1 MRSRRRRRQ
10 RRVLVLVF
18 GVGIVL
24 LLQTFAWADTDIFQN
39 VGPEPQV
46 VDGLADKYPLGHYD
60 LDTHVDGVTAS
71 VTGGVDTS
79 DLPAAIAGFLAG
91 WLWKLT
97 AFLANAVISLL
108 TFAFSLDLVNG
119 SPATGGAGALQ
130 PISDATRNIYEHT
143 FGAEWMIVGVL
154 LAAFWA
160 MWRALVQR
168 RFSEVAGAFALSLI
182 FAVIALAFVL
192 RPDLTVGEGSKWSNR
207 MSAAVLSISKTGEP
221 STEQEAKR
229 AASDQVFKLLV
240 HDPWVVLNFG
250 GTEHC
255 VKSGGGDDPES
266 VAVRPLA
273 AQPGR
278 DAQLRRDLA
287 AGTQVSADRKTC
299 INNGRKY
306 AAHFLRWSPGD
317 LKRSNDDDVD
327 ERDTDTKSAYAALRW
342 GDADKLAD
350 ADPEKSRAQFGPE
363 DRPAADQ
370 MQAGGQFGR
379 LVMAIVIFVGE
390 LGAILLL
397 GALSIGVI
405 LAQVIVLLLLAFA
418 PVVLVLAILPGRG
431 HQVFLGWLARMGTFL
446 LRKFLYSLV
455 IAVLLAIGAALT
467 TASANLG
474 WFMAFGLQAT
484 FFWAIFFYRKELVQQ
499 VNSAITGTPGAGG
512 DVLRRL
518 QGAYYGGMM
527 LRRPAGAL
535 AGAAVAPV
543 ALPAA
548 VIAAQQAKKRSARR
562 AEQATRRAADDRQD
576 LADRISNNLRPPQTD
591 DRATPPGDGPAV
603 PPDDGTPRTDPARG
617 PNVSLLRRYPAG
629 PRAPDAGDA
638 GRNTSTTNGTNATT
652 DRDPSRPDQRRDPAT
667 PGGDR
672 PGPTPRPPGPS
683 GHTPAGDA
691 RPGNGR
697 GGPPARDKPLSLTD
711 SLADDEA
718 RIRELREQ
726 REANRRADEAERPKP
741 PARRPLPRPRFTGR
755 PPRRDDDDR
764 GRPPRRDDE
773 DRE

>member
-1 MRSRRRRRQ
+1 MRPRRRRR
-10 RRVLVLVF
+10 RVLILAF
-18 GVGIVL
+18 GLGILL
-24 LLQTFAWADTDIFQN
+24 LLQTLAWAETDIFQN

-46 VDGLADKYPLGHYD
+46 VDGLADRYPLGHYD

-119 SPATGGAGALQ
+119 SPATGGAGALA

-168 RFSEVAGAFALSLI
+168 RFSEVAGAFALSLL

-250 GTEHC
+250 GSEHC

-273 AQPGR
+273 DQPGR

-287 AGTQVSADRKTC
+287 AGTQVSADGKTC
-299 INNGRKY
+299 INNERKY

-317 LKRSNDDDVD
+317 LKRSND
-327 ERDTDTKSAYAALRW
+327 ENRETSAYNALRH
-342 GDADKLAD
+342 GDADELPE
-350 ADPEKSRAQFGPE
+350 ADPDKDRAQFGPE
-363 DRPAADQ
+363 DKPAADQ

-379 LVMAIVIFVGE
+379 LVLAIVIFVGE

-455 IAVLLAIGAALT
+455 IAVLLAIGAALMT
-467 TASANLG
+467 VSANLG

-484 FFWAIFFYRKELVQQ
+484 FFWAIFF
-499 VNSAITGTPGAGG
+499 
-512 DVLRRL
+512 
-518 QGAYYGGMM
+518 
-527 LRRPAGAL
+527 
-535 AGAAVAPV
+535 
-543 ALPAA
+543 
-548 VIAAQQAKKRSARR
+548 
-562 AEQATRRAADDRQD
+562 
-576 LADRISNNLRPPQTD
+576 
-591 DRATPPGDGPAV
+591 
-603 PPDDGTPRTDPARG
+603 
-617 PNVSLLRRYPAG
+617 
-629 PRAPDAGDA
+629 
-638 GRNTSTTNGTNATT
+638 
-652 DRDPSRPDQRRDPAT
+652 
-667 PGGDR
+667 
-672 PGPTPRPPGPS
+672 
-683 GHTPAGDA
+683 
-691 RPGNGR
+691 
-697 GGPPARDKPLSLTD
+697 
-711 SLADDEA
+711 
-718 RIRELREQ
+718 
-726 REANRRADEAERPKP
+726 
-741 PARRPLPRPRFTGR
+741 
-755 PPRRDDDDR
+755 
-764 GRPPRRDDE
+764 
-773 DRE
+773 